1 MRRQAATSPHQVRDT
16 EGASPERQREP
27 GAAFH
32 RQKECQRPCPQN
44 LRAGSQQAPRGL
56 SCGPPRQAVQNYRGQ
71 MRSHRRQS
79 AQQTETRDP
88 ALRTQRNRHAPKPEG
103 YVRQPQSNHP
113 EAPRNTRAVWTA
125 SIFPNHLPRATR
137 RTPPMTHQAR
147 LQRAHHRKS
156 LDIDSVCP
164 APLSL
169 SSSAPFARD
178 CHRRQA

>member
-56 SCGPPRQAVQNYRGQ
+56 SCGLPRQAAQDYRGQ
-71 MRSHRRQS
+71 MQPHQRQS
-79 AQQTETRDP
+79 ARQTETRDP

-103 YVRQPQSNHP
+103 YVRQPQSNHT
-113 EAPRNTRAVWTA
+113 EAPRNAPAAWTA
-125 SIFPNHLPRATR
+125 SIFPIHLPRAIRQTLP
-137 RTPPMTHQAR
+137 TPHQAR
-147 LQRAHHRKS
+147 LPRAHYRKI
-156 LDIDSVCP
+156 LDIDIVCP
-164 APLSL
+164 VPLSL
-169 SSSAPFARD
+169 PSPAPFVRD
-178 CHRRQA
+178 SCRRQA